1 MNTKISLDVHN
12 RFDAVLTNV
21 KTGEQRHYTAYN
33 TVLDNYFAILR
44 SHTSLTNAGAGYLQV
59 GTGTGTIATTD
70 VSLFNRLL
78 GKSLTELGVTCLSH
92 TRFERKATVTF
103 TETEAIGNLTE
114 VGVATSTTDNTLVT
128 HAFFTDG
135 EGNPISI
142 PKTNTDRLTVTVTI
156 YADFT
161 ITGPVRRF
169 SVPDGY
175 GIRELTD
182 TLGYKNE
189 IGNTMTITG
198 SYQYPPHHFA
208 YWVTCACN
216 GIRTSSSG
224 RTGRPFSLCS
234 TPYPSGLDFAVNSFW
249 LYYTTNYADATVSG
263 NLVRNEMY
271 GQINSDVGNK
281 SKTYQIK
288 SLVMFSLFYLPF
300 PNESIFPKKKLTFEL
315 AGDGVTSGW
324 DLGVPMLMTDN
335 VAVSIDGVVQSP
347 STYTFTGRDLTCLQG
362 LPSAQAEFLIDTNV
376 TQGTTGQPV
385 VLPVGVSMINIAKE
399 LPWYFVYDFGQ
410 PITIDTV
417 QGRRNCELY
426 HSNDG
431 NTWTLA
437 AQVTASGTLT
447 KVAFTPVSSRYWKLV
462 ITVKDTQSSNADF
475 ITPAYWGFYRDK
487 HQIEFNTPPANGSLI
502 EIDAYTEYPIKND
515 KWIIDQIVFDFT
527 IERGSGS

>member
-21 KTGEQRHYTAYN
+21 QTGEERHYTAYN
-33 TVLDNYFAILR
+33 TVLDNYFSTLR
-44 SHTSLTNAGAGYLQV
+44 SCTNSQNKGASFIQV
-59 GTGTGTIATTD
+59 GTGTGTIVTTGK
-70 VSLFNRLL
+70 SLFNLLL

-92 TRFERKATVTF
+92 NRFERKATVTF
-103 TETEAIGNLTE
+103 IETEAIGDLTE
-114 VGVATSTTDNTLVT
+114 VGVATGTTGNTLVT

-142 PKTNTDRLTVTVTI
+142 PKTNTDRLTITVTI

-169 SVPDGY
+169 SVMDGY
-175 GIRELTD
+175 SIRELTD

-189 IGNTMTITG
+189 IGNTMTLSTT
-198 SYQYPPHHFA
+198 SSYPPYHFA

-216 GIRTSSSG
+216 GIRRNSG
-224 RTGRPFSLCS
+224 SHQGKEFSLCA
-234 TPYPSGLDFAVNSFW
+234 TPYPSGLDSGTNTFWVYYDTSFA
-249 LYYTTNYADATVSG
+249 YATVSG

-271 GQINSDVGNK
+271 GQINSGTGNK

-300 PNESIFPKKKLTFEL
+300 PNESVFPKKKLTFEL

-324 DLGVPMLMTDN
+324 DLGVPMLMTNN
-335 VAVSIDGVVQSP
+335 VTVSIDGVVQSP

-362 LPSAQAEFLIDTNV
+362 LPSAQAEFLIDTNIK
-376 TQGTTGQPV
+376 QGYSGSGAV
-385 VLPVGVSMINIAKE
+385 VPVGISRLSINQA

-417 QGRRNCELY
+417 QGKRACELY
-426 HSNDG
+426 HSSDG

-447 KVAFTPVSSRYWKLV
+447 KVAFTPTSSRYWKLV
-462 ITVKDTQSSNADF
+462 ITAKDETSSPNF
-475 ITPAYWGFYRDK
+475 MVPENWGFYLNK
-487 HQIEFNTPPANGSLI
+487 HQIEFNNPPANGSLI